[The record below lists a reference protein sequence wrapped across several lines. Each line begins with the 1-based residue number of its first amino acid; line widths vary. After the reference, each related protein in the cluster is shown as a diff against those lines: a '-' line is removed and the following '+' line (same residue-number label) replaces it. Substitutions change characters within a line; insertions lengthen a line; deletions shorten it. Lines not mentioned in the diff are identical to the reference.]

1 MRFVP
6 VFCFFAAAALFA
18 SDAYP
23 PPRFIDPERVRKLE
37 SALPE
42 VDQIFRRYAAER
54 ENSRHGVG
62 RRH

>member
-42 VDQIFRRYAAER
+42 VDQIFRR
-54 ENSRHGVG
+54 
-62 RRH
+62 

>member
-6 VFCFFAAAALFA
+6 VFCFFAVAALFA

-23 PPRFIDPERVRKLE
+23 PPRFTDADRVRKLE
-37 SALPE
+37 SSFPE